1 MARSSRTI
9 TATSRRVEWADGQMP
24 VLRSIRERFA
34 REQPLRGIRV
44 GCSLHVTAET
54 ANLVRAVIAGG
65 AEVALWAPNPLS
77 TQADGGGALIV
88 DGAAVPA
95 RYGQDPADGLAAVI
109 ASQPQLTMDDGA
121 DLVSALATQ
130 QGARP
135 PVALIGA
142 TEETTTGVIRARQ
155 LNLTFP
161 LIAIDTGRAKDLFD
175 NRYGTGQ
182 STLDG
187 VLRATNVLLAG
198 RRVVVVGYGR
208 CGRGVADRAAGAGAR
223 VIVCEVDPLAALEAA
238 MDGYEV
244 MPALEAAAHGD
255 LFITATGNRDAL
267 RAEHFEQMR
276 DGAILC
282 NAGHFDVEIDK
293 TALTG
298 ERREVRPQVE
308 EIRMDDGRRLYL
320 LAEGRV
326 VNLAAAEGHP
336 AAVMDVIFA
345 CQALAA
351 EALVRDRD
359 NLAPGVQPLPG
370 TIDAEVARLKLDAM
384 GIEIDELTEAQRAYL
399 SSWR

>member
-1 MARSSRTI
+1 
-9 TATSRRVEWADGQMP
+9 MP
-24 VLRSIRERFA
+24 VLRSIRERFT
-34 REQPLRGIRV
+34 REQPFADVRI

-54 ANLVRAVIAGG
+54 ANLVRALAAGG
-65 AEVALWAPNPLS
+65 ASVALCAPNPLS
-77 TQADGGGALIV
+77 TQDDVADALASAGIEV
-88 DGAAVPA
+88 HA
-95 RYGQDPADGLAAVI
+95 RHGDDPSAGLAAVI
-109 ASQPQLTMDDGA
+109 ATKPQLTMDDGA
-121 DLVSALATQ
+121 DLVSALASET
-130 QGARP
+130 
-135 PVALIGA
+135 LIGA

-155 LNLTFP
+155 LDLGFP
-161 LIAIDTGRAKDLFD
+161 LIAINEGRAKDLFD

-198 RRVVVVGYGR
+198 RRVVVIGYGR
-208 CGRGVADRAAGAGAR
+208 CGRGVADRAAGAGAQ

-244 MPALEAAAHGD
+244 MPALDAAAQGD

-267 RAEHFEQMR
+267 RGEHFERMR

-293 TALTG
+293 TALEG

-308 EIRMDDGRRLYL
+308 EIRTPDGRRLYL
-320 LAEGRV
+320 LAQGRV

-351 EALVRDRD
+351 EALVRDQGK
-359 NLAPGVQPLPG
+359 LPAGVQPLPEQ
-370 TIDAEVARLKLDAM
+370 IDREVARLKLDAM
-384 GIEIDELTEAQRAYL
+384 GIELDELTPEQQAYL
-399 SSWR
+399 STWR

>member
-9 TATSRRVEWADGQMP
+9 TATSSNRIEWADGQMP

-34 REQPLRGIRV
+34 REQPLRAIRV

-54 ANLVRAVIAGG
+54 ANLVRALIAGG
-65 AEVALWAPNPLS
+65 AEVALCAPNPLS
-77 TQADGGGALIV
+77 TQDDVVDALMEE
-88 DGAAVPA
+88 GAAVHA
-95 RYGQDPADGLAAVI
+95 RHGEDPATGLQAVI

-121 DLVSALATQ
+121 DLVSALADT
-130 QGARP
+130 
-135 PVALIGA
+135 ALIGA
-142 TEETTTGVIRARQ
+142 TEETTTGVIRARA
-155 LNLTFP
+155 LDLAFP
-161 LIAIDTGRAKDLFD
+161 LIAINEGRAKDLFD

-187 VLRATNVLLAG
+187 ILRATNVLLAG

-208 CGRGVADRAAGAGAR
+208 CGRGVAARAAGAGAH

-244 MPALEAAAHGD
+244 MPALKAAERGD

-267 RAEHFEQMR
+267 RGDHFERMR

-320 LAEGRV
+320 LAQGRV

-336 AAVMDVIFA
+336 AAVMDVIFS

-359 NLAPGVQPLPG
+359 KLAPGVQPLPES
-370 TIDAEVARLKLDAM
+370 IDHEVARLKLDAM
-384 GIEIDELTEAQRAYL
+384 GIELDQLTEGQREYL

>member
-1 MARSSRTI
+1 
-9 TATSRRVEWADGQMP
+9 MP
-24 VLRSIRERFA
+24 VLRSIRERFE
-34 REQPLRGIRV
+34 REQPLREVRI

-54 ANLVRAVIAGG
+54 ANLVRALIAGG
-65 AEVALWAPNPLS
+65 AEVALCAPNPLS
-77 TQADGGGALIV
+77 TQDDVADALASY
-88 DGAAVPA
+88 GAAVHA
-95 RYGQDPADGLAAVI
+95 RFGEDPAAGLAAVV
-109 ASQPQLTMDDGA
+109 ARHPQLTMDDGA
-121 DLVSALATQ
+121 DLVSALA
-130 QGARP
+130 GEE
-135 PVALIGA
+135 LIGA
-142 TEETTTGVIRARQ
+142 TEETTTGVIRARS
-155 LNLTFP
+155 LDLRFP

-198 RRVVVVGYGR
+198 RNVVVVGYGR
-208 CGRGVADRAAGAGAR
+208 CGRGVAVRAAGAGAH

-244 MPALEAAAHGD
+244 MPALDAAARGD
-255 LFITATGNRDAL
+255 LFVTATGNRAVL
-267 RAEHFEQMR
+267 RGEHFERMR

-293 TALTG
+293 TALEG

-308 EIRMDDGRRLYL
+308 EITTADGRRLYL

-336 AAVMDVIFA
+336 PDVMDVVFA

-351 EALVRDRD
+351 EALVRDQGS
-359 NLAPGVQPLPG
+359 LPAGVQPLPDP
-370 TIDAEVARLKLDAM
+370 IDREVARLKLEAL
-384 GIEIDELTEAQRAYL
+384 GVELDELTAEQQAYL
-399 SSWR
+399 SSWRAEVR

>member
-1 MARSSRTI
+1 
-9 TATSRRVEWADGQMP
+9 MP
-24 VLRSIRERFA
+24 VLRSIRDRFT
-34 REQPLRGIRV
+34 REQPFRDIRM

-54 ANLVRAVIAGG
+54 ANLVRALVAGG
-65 AEVALWAPNPLS
+65 AEVALCAPNPVS
-77 TQADGGGALIV
+77 TQDDVAEALAMAGV
-88 DGAAVPA
+88 TVHA
-95 RYGQDPADGLAAVI
+95 RHGQDPAAGLDAVV
-109 ASQPQLTMDDGA
+109 ASKPDLTMDDGA
-121 DLVSALATQ
+121 DLVSALAHKE
-130 QGARP
+130 
-135 PVALIGA
+135 LIGA
-142 TEETTTGVIRARQ
+142 TEETTTGVIRARA
-155 LNLTFP
+155 LDLGFP
-161 LIAIDTGRAKDLFD
+161 LIAINEGRAKDLFD

-223 VIVCEVDPLAALEAA
+223 VIVCEVDPLAAVEAA

-267 RAEHFEQMR
+267 RAEHFERMR

-320 LAEGRV
+320 LAQGRV

-351 EALVRDRD
+351 ECLVRERD
-359 NLAPGVQPLPG
+359 NLQPGVQPLPEA
-370 TIDAEVARLKLDAM
+370 IDHEVARLKLDSM
-384 GIEIDELTEAQRAYL
+384 GIELDELTDEQRAYL
-399 SSWR
+399 STWVR

>member
-1 MARSSRTI
+1 
-9 TATSRRVEWADGQMP
+9 MP

-34 REQPLRGIRV
+34 SEQPFRDIRI

-54 ANLVRAVIAGG
+54 ANLMRTLVAGG
-65 AEVALWAPNPLS
+65 ADVALCAPNPLS
-77 TQADGGGALIV
+77 TQDDVV
-88 DGAAVPA
+88 DGLGGFGVAVHA
-95 RYGQDPADGLAAVI
+95 RYGEDPAAGLAAVI
-109 ASQPQLTMDDGA
+109 ATKPQLTMDDGA
-121 DLVSALATQ
+121 DLVSALAGEQ
-130 QGARP
+130 
-135 PVALIGA
+135 LIGA
-142 TEETTTGVIRARQ
+142 TEETTTGVIRARS
-155 LNLTFP
+155 LEPAFP
-161 LIAIDTGRAKDLFD
+161 LIALNEGRAKDLFD

-198 RRVVVVGYGR
+198 RHIVVVGYGR
-208 CGRGVADRAAGAGAR
+208 CGRGVAARAAGAGAH

-244 MPALEAAAHGD
+244 MPALAAAEQGD

-267 RAEHFEQMR
+267 RGEHFERMH

-282 NAGHFDVEIDK
+282 NAGHFDVEIDLS
-293 TALTG
+293 ALPAD
-298 ERREVRPQVE
+298 RREVRPQVQ
-308 EIRMDDGRRLYL
+308 EIRVDDDRHLYL
-320 LAEGRV
+320 LAQGRV

-351 EALVRDRD
+351 ETLVRDRGK
-359 NLAPGVQPLPG
+359 LPGGVQPLPRA
-370 TIDAEVARLKLDAM
+370 IDREVARLKLDSM
-384 GIEIDELTEAQRAYL
+384 RIELDELTDAQRAYL

>member
-1 MARSSRTI
+1 VKAEGRSRI
-9 TATSRRVEWADGQMP
+9 DWADGQMP
-24 VLRSIRERFA
+24 VLRSIRERFS

-54 ANLVRAVIAGG
+54 ATLVRALVAGG
-65 AEVALWAPNPLS
+65 ADVALCAPNPLS
-77 TQADGGGALIV
+77 TQDDVAQALSTE
-88 DGAAVPA
+88 GAAVHA
-95 RYGQDPADGLAAVI
+95 RYGDDPAAGLAAV
-109 ASQPQLTMDDGA
+109 AALEPQLTMDDGA
-121 DLVSALATQ
+121 DLVSALAD
-130 QGARP
+130 RN
-135 PVALIGA
+135 LIGA
-142 TEETTTGVIRARQ
+142 TEETTTGLIRARA
-155 LNLTFP
+155 LDLGFP
-161 LIAIDTGRAKDLFD
+161 LIALNEGRAKDLFD

-187 VLRATNVLLAG
+187 VLRATNLLLAG

-208 CGRGVADRAAGAGAR
+208 CGRGVAARAAGAGAH
-223 VIVCEVDPLAALEAA
+223 VVVCEVDPLAALEAA

-244 MPALEAAAHGD
+244 MPSLEAAAQGD
-255 LFITATGNRDAL
+255 LFVTATGTRDAL
-267 RAEHFEQMR
+267 RGEHFERMH

-308 EIRMDDGRRLYL
+308 EIELADGRRLYL

-351 EALVRDRD
+351 EALVKQPDSFG
-359 NLAPGVQPLPG
+359 PGVQPLPE
-370 TIDAEVARLKLDAM
+370 TIDAEVARLKLDSMA
-384 GIEIDELTEAQRAYL
+384 IEIDELTEAQRVYL

>member
-1 MARSSRTI
+1 
-9 TATSRRVEWADGQMP
+9 MP
-24 VLRSIRERFA
+24 VLRSVRDRFEH
-34 REQPLRGIRV
+34 EQPFAGVRI

-54 ANLVRAVIAGG
+54 ANLVRALIAGG
-65 AEVALWAPNPLS
+65 AEVALCAPNPLS
-77 TQADGGGALIV
+77 TQDDVAHALAELGAEV
-88 DGAAVPA
+88 YA
-95 RYGQDPADGLAAVI
+95 RHGEDPATGLEAVI
-109 ASQPQLTMDDGA
+109 ATSPQVTMDDGA
-121 DLVSALATQ
+121 DLVSALADQ
-130 QGARP
+130 K
-135 PVALIGA
+135 LIGA
-142 TEETTTGVIRARQ
+142 TEETTTGVIRARS
-155 LNLTFP
+155 LKLSFP
-161 LIAIDTGRAKDLFD
+161 LIALNEGRAKDLFD

-208 CGRGVADRAAGAGAR
+208 CGRGVAARAAGAGAQ

-244 MPALEAAAHGD
+244 MPAAAAAERGD

-267 RAEHFEQMR
+267 RGEHFDRMR

-293 TALTG
+293 PALAERATA
-298 ERREVRPQVE
+298 RREVRPFVE
-308 EIRMDDGRRLYL
+308 ELTLPDARRLYL
-320 LAEGRV
+320 LADGRV

-351 EALVRDRD
+351 EHLVGNRGE
-359 NLAPGVQPLPG
+359 LPAGVQPLPEA
-370 TIDAEVARLKLDAM
+370 IDAQVARLKLESMAV
-384 GIEIDELTEAQRAYL
+384 EIDELTEEQRSYL
-399 SSWR
+399 SSWVR

>member
-1 MARSSRTI
+1 
-9 TATSRRVEWADGQMP
+9 VEAEGRLRIDWADGQMP

-34 REQPLRGIRV
+34 REQPLRAIRV

-54 ANLVRAVIAGG
+54 ANLVRTLIAGG
-65 AEVALWAPNPLS
+65 AEVALCAPNPLS
-77 TQADGGGALIV
+77 TQDDVVDALMEE
-88 DGAAVPA
+88 GAAVHA
-95 RYGQDPADGLAAVI
+95 RHGEDPATGLQAVI

-121 DLVSALATQ
+121 DLVSALADT
-130 QGARP
+130 
-135 PVALIGA
+135 ALIGA
-142 TEETTTGVIRARQ
+142 TEETTTGVIRARG
-155 LNLTFP
+155 LDLAFP
-161 LIAIDTGRAKDLFD
+161 LIAINEGRAKDLFD

-187 VLRATNVLLAG
+187 ILRATNVLLAG

-208 CGRGVADRAAGAGAR
+208 CGRGVAARAAGAGAH

-244 MPALEAAAHGD
+244 MPALKAAERGD

-267 RAEHFEQMR
+267 RGDHFERMR

-298 ERREVRPQVE
+298 ERREVRPEVE
-308 EIRMDDGRRLYL
+308 EIRTDDGRRLYL
-320 LAEGRV
+320 LAQGRV

-351 EALVRDRD
+351 EALIRDRD
-359 NLAPGVQPLPG
+359 KLAPGVQPLPES
-370 TIDAEVARLKLDAM
+370 IDHEVARLKLDAM
-384 GIEIDELTEAQRAYL
+384 GIELDQLTEAQREYL

>member
-1 MARSSRTI
+1 
-9 TATSRRVEWADGQMP
+9 MP

-54 ANLVRAVIAGG
+54 ANLVRALIAGG
-65 AEVALWAPNPLS
+65 AEVALCAPNPLS
-77 TQADGGGALIV
+77 TQDDVVDALSQE
-88 DGAAVPA
+88 GAAVHA
-95 RYGQDPADGLAAVI
+95 RHGEDPAPGLQAVI

-121 DLVSALATQ
+121 DLVSALA
-130 QGARP
+130 GS
-135 PVALIGA
+135 ALIGA
-142 TEETTTGVIRARQ
+142 TEETTTGVIRARA
-155 LNLTFP
+155 LDLAFP
-161 LIAIDTGRAKDLFD
+161 LIAINEGRAKDLFD

-187 VLRATNVLLAG
+187 ILRATNVLLAG
-198 RRVVVVGYGR
+198 RRVVVIGYGR
-208 CGRGVADRAAGAGAR
+208 CGRGVADRAAGAGAH
-223 VIVCEVDPLAALEAA
+223 VVVCEVDPLAALEAA

-244 MPALEAAAHGD
+244 MPALAAAEHGD

-267 RAEHFEQMR
+267 RAEHFERMR

-282 NAGHFDVEIDK
+282 NAGHFDVEID
-293 TALTG
+293 LSGLQG

-308 EIRMDDGRRLYL
+308 EIRAGNGRRLYL
-320 LAEGRV
+320 LAQGRV

-351 EALVRDRD
+351 ETLVRDRD
-359 NLAPGVQPLPG
+359 LLAPGVQPLPES
-370 TIDAEVARLKLDAM
+370 IDREVARLKLDSM
-384 GIEIDELTEAQRAYL
+384 GVELDELTEAQRAYL

>member
-54 ANLVRAVIAGG
+54 ANLVRALIAGG
-65 AEVALWAPNPLS
+65 AEVALCAPNPLS
-77 TQADGGGALIV
+77 TQDDVVETLIE
-88 DGAAVPA
+88 DGAAVHA
-95 RYGQDPADGLAAVI
+95 RYGQDPAEGLAAVI

-121 DLVSALATQ
+121 DLVSALA
-130 QGARP
+130 GAEL
-135 PVALIGA
+135 VGA
-142 TEETTTGVIRARQ
+142 TEETTTGVIRARA
-155 LNLTFP
+155 LDLSFP
-161 LIAIDTGRAKDLFD
+161 LIAINEGRAKDLFD

-198 RRVVVVGYGR
+198 RRVVVIGYGR
-208 CGRGVADRAAGAGAR
+208 CGRGVADRAAGAGAH

-244 MPALEAAAHGD
+244 MPALDAAERGD

-267 RAEHFEQMR
+267 RAEHFERMR

-282 NAGHFDVEIDK
+282 NAGHLDVEIDK
-293 TALTG
+293 TALIG

-308 EIRMDDGRRLYL
+308 EIRMEDGRRLHL
-320 LAEGRV
+320 LAQGRV

-351 EALVRDRD
+351 ETLVRDAGG
-359 NLAPGVQPLPG
+359 LSPGVQPLPQA
-370 TIDAEVARLKLDAM
+370 IDAEVARLKLDSM
-384 GIEIDELTEAQRAYL
+384 GVELDALTEEQRAYL

>member
-1 MARSSRTI
+1 MRGAERI
-9 TATSRRVEWADGQMP
+9 EWADGQMP

-54 ANLVRAVIAGG
+54 ANLVRTLIAGG
-65 AEVALWAPNPLS
+65 GEVALCAPNPLS
-77 TQADGGGALIV
+77 TQDDVADALIAE
-88 DGAAVPA
+88 GAAVHA
-95 RYGQDPADGLAAVI
+95 RYGEDPAAGLQAVI

-121 DLVSALATQ
+121 DLVSALAET
-130 QGARP
+130 P
-135 PVALIGA
+135 LIGA
-142 TEETTTGVIRARQ
+142 TEETTTGVIRARA
-155 LNLTFP
+155 LDLAFP
-161 LIAIDTGRAKDLFD
+161 LIAINEGRAKDLFD

-187 VLRATNVLLAG
+187 ILRATNVLLAG

-208 CGRGVADRAAGAGAR
+208 CGRGVADRAAGAGAN

-244 MPALEAAAHGD
+244 MPALKAAEQGD

-267 RAEHFEQMR
+267 RGEHFERMQ

-282 NAGHFDVEIDK
+282 NAGHFDVEIDLREL
-293 TALTG
+293 AG
-298 ERREVRPQVE
+298 DRREVRPQVE
-308 EIRMDDGRRLYL
+308 EIRRDDGRRLYL
-320 LAEGRV
+320 LAQGRV

-351 EALVRDRD
+351 ETLVRDRD
-359 NLAPGVQPLPG
+359 TLAPGVQPLPES
-370 TIDAEVARLKLDAM
+370 IDHEVARLKLDSM
-384 GIEIDELTEAQRAYL
+384 GIELDELTPEQREYL
-399 SSWR
+399 SSWKG

>member
-1 MARSSRTI
+1 
-9 TATSRRVEWADGQMP
+9 MP
-24 VLRSIRERFA
+24 VLGSIRERFA
-34 REQPLRGIRV
+34 SAQPFRDVRI

-54 ANLVRAVIAGG
+54 ANLMRALVAGG
-65 AEVALWAPNPLS
+65 ADVALCAPNPLS
-77 TQADGGGALIV
+77 TQDDVV
-88 DGAAVPA
+88 DGLGGFGVAVHA
-95 RYGQDPADGLAAVI
+95 RYGEDPADGLAAVI
-109 ASQPQLTMDDGA
+109 ATKPQLTMDDGA
-121 DLVSALATQ
+121 DLVSALA
-130 QGARP
+130 GEK
-135 PVALIGA
+135 LIGA
-142 TEETTTGVIRARQ
+142 TEETTTGVIRARS
-155 LNLTFP
+155 LELAFP
-161 LIAIDTGRAKDLFD
+161 LIALNEGRAKDLFD

-198 RRVVVVGYGR
+198 RRIVVIGYGR
-208 CGRGVADRAAGAGAR
+208 CGRGVAARAAGAGAH

-244 MPALEAAAHGD
+244 MPALAAAERGD

-267 RAEHFEQMR
+267 RGEHFARMH

-293 TALTG
+293 SALAG

-308 EIRMDDGRRLYL
+308 EIRTEDARRLYL
-320 LAEGRV
+320 LAQGRV

-359 NLAPGVQPLPG
+359 TLPPGVQPLPES
-370 TIDAEVARLKLDAM
+370 IDHEVARLKLDSM
-384 GIEIDELTEAQRAYL
+384 GVELDELTDAQREYL
-399 SSWR
+399 SSWQ

>member
-9 TATSRRVEWADGQMP
+9 TATSSNRIEWADGQMP

-34 REQPLRGIRV
+34 REQPLRAIRV

-54 ANLVRAVIAGG
+54 ANLVRALIAGG
-65 AEVALWAPNPLS
+65 AEVALCAPNPLS
-77 TQADGGGALIV
+77 TQDDVVDALMEE
-88 DGAAVPA
+88 GAAVHA
-95 RYGQDPADGLAAVI
+95 RHGEDPATGLQAVI

-121 DLVSALATQ
+121 DLVSALADT
-130 QGARP
+130 
-135 PVALIGA
+135 ALIGA
-142 TEETTTGVIRARQ
+142 TEETTTGVIRARA
-155 LNLTFP
+155 LDLAFP
-161 LIAIDTGRAKDLFD
+161 LIAINEGRAKDLFD

-187 VLRATNVLLAG
+187 ILRATNVLLAG

-208 CGRGVADRAAGAGAR
+208 CGRGVAARAAGAGAH

-244 MPALEAAAHGD
+244 MPALKAAERGD

-267 RAEHFEQMR
+267 RGDHFERMR

-320 LAEGRV
+320 LAQGRV

-336 AAVMDVIFA
+336 AAVMDVIFS

-359 NLAPGVQPLPG
+359 KLAPGVQPLPES
-370 TIDAEVARLKLDAM
+370 IDHEVARLKLDAM
-384 GIEIDELTEAQRAYL
+384 GIELDQLTEAQREYL

>member
-1 MARSSRTI
+1 
-9 TATSRRVEWADGQMP
+9 VEAEGRLRIDWADGQMP

-34 REQPLRGIRV
+34 REQPLRAIRV

-54 ANLVRAVIAGG
+54 ANLVRALIAGG
-65 AEVALWAPNPLS
+65 AEVALCAPNPLS
-77 TQADGGGALIV
+77 TQDDVVDALKEE
-88 DGAAVPA
+88 GAAVHA
-95 RYGQDPADGLAAVI
+95 RHGEDPATGLKAVI

-121 DLVSALATQ
+121 DLVSALADT
-130 QGARP
+130 
-135 PVALIGA
+135 ALIGA
-142 TEETTTGVIRARQ
+142 TEETTTGVIRARA
-155 LNLTFP
+155 LDLAFP
-161 LIAIDTGRAKDLFD
+161 LIAINEGRAKDLFD

-187 VLRATNVLLAG
+187 ILRATNVLLAG

-208 CGRGVADRAAGAGAR
+208 CGRGVAARAAGAGAH

-244 MPALEAAAHGD
+244 MPALKAAERGD

-267 RAEHFEQMR
+267 RGDHFERMR

-320 LAEGRV
+320 LAQGRV

-336 AAVMDVIFA
+336 AAVMDVIFS

-359 NLAPGVQPLPG
+359 KLAPGVQPLPES
-370 TIDAEVARLKLDAM
+370 IDHEVAHLKLDAM
-384 GIEIDELTEAQRAYL
+384 GIELDQLTEAQREYL

>member
-1 MARSSRTI
+1 
-9 TATSRRVEWADGQMP
+9 MP

-34 REQPLRGIRV
+34 REQPFAGIRI

-54 ANLVRAVIAGG
+54 ANLVRALVDGG
-65 AEVALWAPNPLS
+65 AEVALCAPNPLS
-77 TQADGGGALIV
+77 TQDDVADALGHYGAEV
-88 DGAAVPA
+88 HARHGA
-95 RYGQDPADGLAAVI
+95 DPAEGLAAVL
-109 ASQPQLTMDDGA
+109 ASKPQLTMDDGA
-121 DLVSALATQ
+121 DLVSSLAAEQ
-130 QGARP
+130 
-135 PVALIGA
+135 LIGA

-155 LNLTFP
+155 LELGFP
-161 LIAIDTGRAKDLFD
+161 LIAIDGGRAKDLFD

-198 RRVVVVGYGR
+198 KRVVVVGYGR

-244 MPALEAAAHGD
+244 MPALDAAEHGD
-255 LFITATGNRDAL
+255 LFVTATGNRAVL
-267 RAEHFEQMR
+267 RAEHFARMP

-293 TALTG
+293 TALVG
-298 ERREVRPQVE
+298 KRREVRPQVE
-308 EIRMDDGRRLYL
+308 EIRTEDGRRLYL

-351 EALVRDRD
+351 ETLVREQGK
-359 NLAPGVQPLPG
+359 LEAGVQPLPAA
-370 TIDAEVARLKLDAM
+370 IDREVARLKLESM
-384 GIEIDELTEAQRAYL
+384 GVELDQLSDEQRRYL
-399 SSWR
+399 STWVR